1 MDAYKV
7 RAQAGRMEV
16 VETGR
21 RRRWS
26 EDEKLRIVLESLVAP
41 RLVSSTARRH
51 GISRSLL
58 TRWRGE
64 FRPERS
70 APSAAPTGFMPA
82 IMVPEM
88 NRAPPAAS
96 CAGQMVIVVGKGRR
110 VIVDAG
116 VDAAA
121 LGRVLDV
128 LERR

>member
-26 EDEKLRIVLESLVAP
+26 EDEKLRIVLESLAAP
-41 RLVSSTARRH
+41 RLVAATARRH

-64 FRPERS
+64 FRPERN
-70 APSAAPTGFMPA
+70 APSAAPTGFVPA
-82 IMVPEM
+82 IVVPEM
-88 NRAPPAAS
+88 NRAPAAS
-96 CAGQMVIVVGKGRR
+96 SAGRMVIVVGKGRR